1 VSGGISWRNGRE
13 GALEGTLQEV
23 LEEEVSEFLGRLKFE
38 RREAVDEVGGTRNG
52 YDKPRKLTM
61 GCGTVTVRR
70 PRVRDLEQRFE
81 SRILPLFA
89 RRTPEGSDW
98 IPELYGLAEGDF
110 DLALRGLLGEA
121 APLSATTVG
130 RLKGKWKAECE
141 AWAARPLDDLEVT
154 YWWVDGVYVKVGLEK
169 EKAALRVAIGAL
181 SSGCQVV
188 LAVRGGHRESS
199 ESGSAMLR
207 DLRDRGMPAP
217 RVVIGA
223 GPLGIWGG
231 LRTVYP
237 EADEQR
243 CWNHRILER
252 ARQVSQAAPGGRI
265 GNVAEAPLRRNGQG
279 GREGQ
284 GRLPALVRGKRIPP
298 GGHGAR

>member
-1 VSGGISWRNGRE
+1 M
-13 GALEGTLQEV
+13 

-38 RREAVDEVGGTRNG
+38 RREAVDEVGGYRNG
-52 YDKPRKLTM
+52 YGKPRKLTM

-89 RRTPEGSDW
+89 RRTPEVSDW
-98 IPELYGLAEGDF
+98 IPELYRHGLAEGDF

-154 YWWVDGVYVKVGLEK
+154 YWWVDGVYVKAGLEK

-181 SSGCQVV
+181 SNGCQVV

-199 ESGSAMLR
+199 ECGSAMLR

-231 LRTVYP
+231 LRNVYP

-252 ARQVSQAAPGGRI
+252 ARQASHAAPGGRI

-284 GRLPALVRGKRIPP
+284 GRLPALVRGKRIRP